1 MSSSSSTPQ
10 SADRP
15 HASTSFWRDVAH
27 ALKGEQ
33 HDYTKEKLN
42 RAILLL
48 AVPMVLEM
56 VMESPDTTAACA
68 CACITIVRRWKR

>member
-1 MSSSSSTPQ
+1 MSSPATQST
-10 SADRP
+10 DRP
-15 HASTSFWRDVAH
+15 HASTSFWSDVAH

-33 HDYTKEKLN
+33 HDYTAEPLN

-56 VMESPDTTAACA
+56 LQKV
-68 CACITIVRRWKR
+68 